1 MITAAAV
8 LGGLTGGLDPATPP
22 SMPSA
27 LTCDLFRIPGA
38 GCAEGVVSNWVA
50 TVGGLLFVAV
60 AWKPFSRWWR
70 KRRSPVGGL
79 TSEDA
84 AIFRRRVLSDW
95 VEPRFQH
102 AVGGKLL
109 KVPIQPA
116 ADLVDFDKDQRPI
129 RKVISDFEV
138 LLTETK
144 GRLLVVGGP
153 GSGKTVYA
161 MQIARVLVEKSQGD
175 SSAAVPMVL
184 SVSSF
189 DPIRHSDVRAWIG
202 ASAERLYGVKAES
215 CLVAF
220 DQGRLALV
228 LDGLDELFPSE
239 LRVRFLDSLNV
250 LLVACPS
257 APVVLTCREDDLPS
271 RDAMRAR
278 LRHAVVVRPLTQA
291 QIGNRLDELAQGN
304 NEWGALGGLLR
315 ANEHAMAVLSTPLYL
330 DLLSTVGPE
339 KLIDIATGTNPGAAE
354 RAIASAFVTSCTE
367 SLGEPG
373 RRSLEKAAT
382 WLSSAKDSDRAVLY
396 IDEVRSPQFKRDRR
410 LVGGVAALVVG
421 LLSGLAAGLVFTLL
435 RGLVGGLV
443 VMLSGGLLFGFSW
456 IDRRA
461 YVGALSMR
469 RMLFGLP
476 IGLAFG
482 LIYALLEGW
491 IFGLQSGL
499 VFGLAAGLLSG
510 LARAVRA
517 SPDPTTAVRSSVGAL
532 PIYVL
537 AGSVVCVLTFL
548 QRWGFRYVEHVA
560 APSRWVSGLY
570 RERPVW
576 GFVFRNHTLLLFRD
590 VLSKIFAAAFTVGP
604 VTGLYVWLNSGGWF
618 AVNQWS
624 VARSLRRQRL
634 FPGGLVP
641 FLDRAVK
648 TGIMRRVGPGW
659 QFRHRA
665 IQDLL
670 AASAVERAQRSP
682 AKRNDV

>member
-1 MITAAAV
+1 MITAAVV
-8 LGGLTGGLDPATPP
+8 LGGLAGGLDPSTPP
-22 SMPSA
+22 NTPSA

-60 AWKPFSRWWR
+60 AWKPFPRWWR
-70 KRRSPVGGL
+70 RRRSPVEGL
-79 TSEDA
+79 TSEDE
-84 AIFRRRVLSDW
+84 AILRRRVLSDW

-129 RKVISDFEV
+129 RKVISDIDV
-138 LLTETK
+138 LLIETK

-161 MQIARVLVEKSQGD
+161 MQIARVLVEKSQCD
-175 SSAAVPMVL
+175 NSAAVPMVL

-239 LRVRFLDSLNV
+239 LRVSFLDSLNV

-257 APVVLTCREDDLPS
+257 ASVVLTCREDDLPS

-304 NEWGALGGLLR
+304 NQWGALGGQLR

-410 LVGGVAALVVG
+410 LLAGVAALVFG

-435 RGLVGGLV
+435 RGLAGGLFV
-443 VMLSGGLLFGFSW
+443 TLTVGLIVGFSS
-456 IDRRA
+456 IDSRA

-476 IGLAFG
+476 IGFV
-482 LIYALLEGW
+482 
-491 IFGLQSGL
+491 SGL
-499 VFGLAAGLLSG
+499 VCRAAWSLGWLPGCSAGWRERFALHQIQRRQSEVLYEPSLSIAWLEAWCSYSFSCRG
-510 LARAVRA
+510 
-517 SPDPTTAVRSSVGAL
+517 G
-532 PIYVL
+532 
-537 AGSVVCVLTFL
+537 
-548 QRWGFRYVEHVA
+548 GFRYVEHVA

-576 GFVFRNHTLLLFRD
+576 GLVFRNHTLLLFRD
-590 VLSKIFAAAFTVGP
+590 VLSKIFAAAFTVGL
-604 VTGLYVWLNSGGWF
+604 VTGLYVWLNFGGWF

-665 IQDLL
+665 IQELL
-670 AASAVERAQRSP
+670 AASATKQTELATGNRE
-682 AKRNDV
+682 DV